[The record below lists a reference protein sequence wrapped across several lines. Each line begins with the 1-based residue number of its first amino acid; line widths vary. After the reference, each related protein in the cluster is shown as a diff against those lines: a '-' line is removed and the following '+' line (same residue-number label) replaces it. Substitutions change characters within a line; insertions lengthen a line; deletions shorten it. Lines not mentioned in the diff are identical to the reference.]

1 MTKKC
6 INWLNENN
14 GSSPK
19 LVYDLEEIKENF
31 LIFTKLFRKIKPYY
45 AVKAN
50 PNEKILEVLRELDS
64 NFDCASLSEVK
75 KCINLNISP
84 KKISFGN
91 TVKKSNEIKKAFK
104 LGVNLFAF
112 DCEEE
117 LLKIAAYAPNSDVYC
132 RLQVS
137 NGGAEWPLS
146 KKFGCTSRELER
158 LLIQAKELL
167 LNPIGLSFHVGSQQ
181 LSINTWAKAI
191 NVSSKIYKKFNEK
204 YFKLNFLNIG
214 GGMPV
219 DYSNN
224 KINIKD
230 YSKSIVNEIK
240 KKYGTVIPKNI
251 IAEPGRFLVAS
262 AGILECKVVLIK
274 SRAKSDIKWL
284 YLDVGRYSGLAE
296 TEGEA
301 IKYRIELS
309 KEKKEKKIKY
319 IIAGPSCDS
328 HDILYQ
334 KKLYSL
340 SKNLRIGDKL
350 RIYMAG
356 SYIISYQSNFNGIKK
371 IKEYFLD

>member
-1 MTKKC
+1 LTKKC
-6 INWLNENN
+6 INWLNKNT
-14 GSSPK
+14 SPSPK
-19 LVYDLEEIKENF
+19 LVYDLAEIKKN
-31 LIFTKLFRKIKPYY
+31 LLAFTELFRGVKPYY

-50 PNEKILEVLRELDS
+50 PNTKILELLRELDS
-64 NFDCASLSEVK
+64 NFDCASFSEVK

-91 TVKKSNEIKKAFK
+91 TIKKSEEIKKAFK

-117 LLKIAAYAPNSDVYC
+117 LTKIAEHAPNADVYC

-146 KKFGCTSRELER
+146 KKFGCSSQELEM
-158 LLIQAKELL
+158 LLIKAKELL

-181 LSINTWAKAI
+181 LLKNTWTRAINT
-191 NVSSKIYKKFNEK
+191 SSKIYKKFYKK
-204 YFKLNFLNIG
+204 YFKLDFLNIG

-224 KINIKD
+224 KINIKN
-230 YSKSIVNEIK
+230 YSKSILNEIK
-240 KKYGTVIPKNI
+240 KNFGEAMPNTI

-262 AGILECKVVLIK
+262 AGILECEVVLIK
-274 SRAKSDIKWL
+274 SMINSDIKWL

-301 IKYRIELS
+301 IKYKIEFT
-309 KEKKEKKIKY
+309 KGKKEKKIKY

-328 HDILYQ
+328 HDILYK

-340 SKNLRIGDKL
+340 SKYLKIGD
-350 RIYMAG
+350 RIRIFAAG

-371 IKEYFLD
+371 IKEFFLD

>member
-6 INWLNENN
+6 INWLNKNTI
-14 GSSPK
+14 SSPK
-19 LVYDLEEIKENF
+19 LVYDLEEIKKNF
-31 LIFTKLFRKIKPYY
+31 LTFTELFREVKPYY

-50 PNEKILEVLRELDS
+50 PNEKILELLRELGS

-84 KKISFGN
+84 KQISFGN
-91 TVKKSNEIKKAFK
+91 TVKKTDEIKKSFK
-104 LGVNLFAF
+104 LGINLYAF

-117 LLKIAAYAPNSDVYC
+117 LLKIAEYAPNSDVYC

-158 LLIQAKELL
+158 LLIQAKKLL

-181 LSINTWAKAI
+181 LSINTWLRAI
-191 NVSSKIYKKFNEK
+191 NTASKIYKKFNEK

-224 KINIKD
+224 KINIKN
-230 YSKSIVNEIK
+230 YCTSIINEIK
-240 KKYGTVIPKNI
+240 KKFGPLMPENT
-251 IAEPGRFLVAS
+251 IAEPGRFFVAS
-262 AGILECKVVLIK
+262 AGILECEVVLIK
-274 SRAKSDIKWL
+274 SKAKSDIKWL

-301 IKYRIELS
+301 IKYRIEFS
-309 KEKKEKKIKY
+309 KDKKEKNIKY

-334 KKLYSL
+334 KNLYSL
-340 SKNLRIGDKL
+340 PINLKIGDRL
-350 RIYMAG
+350 RIYSAG
-356 SYIISYQSNFNGIKK
+356 SYVISYESNFNGIKK
-371 IKEYFLD
+371 IKEVFLN

>member
-6 INWLNENN
+6 INWLNKNN
-14 GSSPK
+14 SSSPK
-19 LVYDLEEIKENF
+19 LVYDLEEIKKNF
-31 LIFTKLFRKIKPYY
+31 LTFTKLFNGIKPYY

-50 PNEKILEVLRELDS
+50 PNEKILEVLRELGA

-75 KCINLNISP
+75 KCIDLNISP

-91 TVKKSNEIKKAFK
+91 TVKRLDEIKKAFK

-146 KKFGCTSRELER
+146 KKFGCASRELEH

-181 LSINTWAKAI
+181 LSINTWVSAI
-191 NVSSKIYKKFNEK
+191 NTSSKIYKKFNEK

-224 KINIKD
+224 KTNIKN

-240 KKYGTVIPKNI
+240 KKFGPAIPKNI

-262 AGILECKVVLIK
+262 AGILECEIVLIK
-274 SRAKSDIKWL
+274 SKVKSDIKWL

-301 IKYRIELS
+301 IKYRIESS
-309 KEKKEKKIKY
+309 KEKNEKKIKY

-328 HDILYQ
+328 HDILYK

-340 SKNLRIGDKL
+340 PRKLSIGDRL
-350 RIYMAG
+350 RIYAAG

-371 IKEYFLD
+371 IKEFFLN

>member
-6 INWLNENN
+6 INWLNKNT
-14 GSSPK
+14 SPSPK
-19 LVYDLEEIKENF
+19 LVYDLEEVKKNF
-31 LIFTKLFRKIKPYY
+31 LIFTKLFKKIKPYY

-50 PNEKILEVLRELDS
+50 PNEKILELLRELDS
-64 NFDCASLSEVK
+64 NFDCASLNEVK

-84 KKISFGN
+84 KKVSFGN
-91 TVKKSNEIKKAFK
+91 TIKKKDEIKKAYK

-117 LLKIAAYAPNSDVYC
+117 LLKIAEHAPNSNVYC

-146 KKFGCTSRELER
+146 KKFGCTSQELEH
-158 LLIQAKELL
+158 LLIKAKELL

-181 LSINTWAKAI
+181 LSINTWIRAI
-191 NVSSKIYKKFNEK
+191 NTSSKVYKKFNEK
-204 YFKLNFLNIG
+204 YFKLDFLNIG

-224 KINIKD
+224 KINMK
-230 YSKSIVNEIK
+230 YYGKSIVNEIK
-240 KKYGTVIPKNI
+240 KKYGSAMPNNI
-251 IAEPGRFLVAS
+251 VAEPGRFFVAS
-262 AGILECKVVLIK
+262 AGILESEVVLIK
-274 SRAKSDIKWL
+274 SSVKSDIRWL

-301 IKYRIELS
+301 IKYRIEFC

-334 KKLYSL
+334 KKLYRL
-340 SKNLRIGDKL
+340 PRNLKIGDRL
-350 RIYMAG
+350 RIYAAG
-356 SYIISYQSNFNGIKK
+356 SYITSYQSNFNGIKK
-371 IKEYFLD
+371 IKEFFLD